1 MMKYFLIGTVCA
13 TLLGCGEEGYVH
25 PQEGNLAKSGGSP
38 TVRRSFNFTPD
49 DPYTSNDESNDQ
61 PVGHFGT
68 LTMSVASLESG
79 NSYTLDVEVDDTTV
93 DRVYVPKGGWVDF
106 YGCELDDDLTGSCLD
121 EQGRLWDFGGEGWGA
136 SAWVEED
143 ETEEDLEGTEEEEEE
158 EEEEE
163 IDDWDVD
170 ESDGG

>member
-1 MMKYFLIGTVCA
+1 MMSMMKCLLIGTVWA
-13 TLLGCGEEGYVH
+13 TLLGCGEEGYVQ
-25 PQEGNLAKSGGSP
+25 PREGNLAKRGGSP

-93 DRVYVPKGGWVDF
+93 DRVYFPKGGWVDF

-121 EQGRLWDFGGEGWGA
+121 EQGRLWDFDGEGWGA
-136 SAWVEED
+136 STWVEED

-158 EEEEE
+158 E
-163 IDDWDVD
+163 IDDWNVD